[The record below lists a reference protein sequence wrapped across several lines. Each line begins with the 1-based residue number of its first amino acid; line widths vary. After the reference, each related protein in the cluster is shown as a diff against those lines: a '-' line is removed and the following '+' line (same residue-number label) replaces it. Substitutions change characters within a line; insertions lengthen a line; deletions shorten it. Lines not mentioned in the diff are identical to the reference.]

1 MTLAKE
7 LQGMKAADVVRH
19 ETVRNQFINVYNSI
33 WKEGGEQAYEREA
46 IYFNRQM
53 RDKPALRSCTATSVF
68 FSFIDLAVRG
78 LSLAPGSQAL
88 CYLIPRSCKI
98 GVDAQG
104 KDIWENVCNLTI
116 SGYGELVMRARAGQ
130 IRHADN
136 PVIVYEGDR
145 FEYGE
150 QDGHKFVNYV
160 CAVPRKSNNIV
171 ACFIRITRADGSTD
185 YSVMTEVDWVRLQN
199 YSAKNNRHFDKTH
212 GQWVEKPNSLYTA
225 DGGGIDPGFLMAK
238 CIKHAFRTYPKINIG
253 KGTVLESDL
262 TQEEP
267 GFDPYAGVA
276 EDNAPGTQQEQEQ
289 EKENDTFAPDAKAE
303 GGVTVTSDDTDDGV
317 F

>member
-7 LQGMKAADVVRH
+7 LQDMKAADVVRH

-53 RDKPALRSCTATSVF
+53 RDNAALRSCTATSVF

-88 CYLIPRSCKI
+88 CYLIPRSCKV

-104 KDIWENVCNLTI
+104 KDIWEKVCNLTI

-160 CAVPRKSNNIV
+160 CAVPRKSNKIV

-185 YSVMTEVDWVRLQN
+185 YSVMTEGDWTRLQN
-199 YSAKNNRHFDKTH
+199 YSAKNNRYFDKTH

-225 DGGGIDPGFLMAK
+225 DEGGIDPGFLMAK

-262 TQEEP
+262 TAEDP

-276 EDNAPGTQQEQEQ
+276 DEDNAPGTQQEQE
-289 EKENDTFAPDAKAE
+289 KENDTFAPEAHAE